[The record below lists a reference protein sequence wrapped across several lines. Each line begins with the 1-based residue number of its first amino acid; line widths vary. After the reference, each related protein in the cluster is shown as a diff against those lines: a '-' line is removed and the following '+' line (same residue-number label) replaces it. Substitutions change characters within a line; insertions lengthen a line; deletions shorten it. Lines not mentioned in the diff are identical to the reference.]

1 MSGYPN
7 FRSESEFLRNRYG
20 IRTSRFGRLGSW
32 VGPAITI
39 ALIGG
44 GWLLWSANHY
54 ATPEVRS
61 TLVSFQAIDD
71 AHISVRYSLIF
82 KDSTRAHE
90 CVLVAHDYQTNV
102 VGQLTDQIAAGS
114 VSPTRTVVIPTRL
127 KAVSVSIDHCAVGFS
142 R

>member
-1 MSGYPN
+1 MSGSYD
-7 FRSESEFLRNRYG
+7 FRSESEFLRTRYG
-20 IRTSRFGRLGSW
+20 IRHSRIGRW

-39 ALIGG
+39 GLIGG
-44 GWLLWSANHY
+44 AWLLWSANHY
-54 ATPEVRS
+54 ATPDVRS

-71 AHISVRYSLIF
+71 NHISVRYSLIF
-82 KDSTRAHE
+82 KDSTSAHE

-102 VGQLTDQIAAGS
+102 VGQFTDPIPAGS

>member
-54 ATPEVRS
+54 ATPDVRS
-61 TLVSFQAIDD
+61 TLVSFQAIDET
-71 AHISVRYSLIF
+71 HISVRYSLIF
-82 KDSTRAHE
+82 KNSTRAHE

-102 VGQLTDQIAAGS
+102 VGQLSDQIPAGS

>member
-1 MSGYPN
+1 
-7 FRSESEFLRNRYG
+7 
-20 IRTSRFGRLGSW
+20 

-39 ALIGG
+39 ARIGG
-44 GWLLWSANHY
+44 GWLVWSAHHY
-54 ATPEVRS
+54 ATPDVRS
-61 TLVSFQAIDD
+61 TLVSFQAVDEN
-71 AHISVRYSLIF
+71 HISVRYSLIF

-102 VGQLTDQIAAGS
+102 VGQVSDQIAAGS
-114 VSPTRTVVIPTRL
+114 ISPTRTLIIPTRL

>member
-20 IRTSRFGRLGSW
+20 IRTSRFGSW
-32 VGPAITI
+32 IGPAITI

-61 TLVSFQAIDD
+61 TLVSFQAVDET
-71 AHISVRYSLIF
+71 HISVRYSLIF